1 MPESPYPMISVDEA
15 VAIVLS
21 HVKPLPPVRR
31 PFFEAFGLVLAE
43 DVIAREPLP
52 PFPAA
57 AVDGYAVVS
66 ADRTPFRR
74 VIGEQLPGC
83 LGELRVGP
91 GEAVR
96 ITTGAP
102 LPLGADAVVMVE
114 HTEMQP
120 NGMVLLQELPA
131 PGGNVRPIGQDLAVG
146 ELVVARGVC
155 LGAAEIGLLAAVGQT
170 EVEVHPRPR
179 VAVMST
185 GDELVEPDAP
195 LGPGQIR
202 DSNRF
207 SLMTAVREA
216 GGEPFDLGRIPD
228 RPDVVQAA
236 IERGLRQ
243 ADVLLTSGGVSM
255 GQLDLIK
262 PYLAKHGTL
271 HFGRVRARPGKPVTF
286 ATVDGVPVFAM
297 PGFPVS
303 ALVSFEIYVRPAL
316 LKLAGHTRL
325 HRPRRRV
332 TLRHAIRHETGR
344 LEFQRAVVT
353 RHADGTYSAVTT
365 GFQGSGRLLSMRGA
379 NALLILPEA
388 EEHFPAGTQLEAILI
403 VPPEEA

>member
-1 MPESPYPMISVDEA
+1 MPESPYPMITVDEA

-21 HVKPLPPVRR
+21 HIKPLPPVRR
-31 PFFEAFGLVLAE
+31 PFFEAYGLVLAN
-43 DVIAREPLP
+43 DVYAREPLP

-57 AVDGYAVVS
+57 AVDGYAVAS
-66 ADRTPFRR
+66 SDHARLRR
-74 VIGEQLPGC
+74 VVGEQLPGY
-83 LGELRVGP
+83 LGDLSIGP

-102 LPLGADAVVMVE
+102 LPRGADAVVMIE
-114 HTEMQP
+114 QTEVQP
-120 NGMVLLQELPA
+120 DSMVLLQDQPT
-131 PGGNVRPIGQDLAVG
+131 PGSNVRPVGQDLAVG
-146 ELVVARGVC
+146 ELVVPRGVC

-170 EVEVHPRPR
+170 EVDVHPRPR
-179 VAVMST
+179 VAVVST
-185 GDELVEPDAP
+185 GDELLEPDAP
-195 LGPGQIR
+195 LQPGKIR

-216 GGEPFDLGRIPD
+216 GGEPFDLGRVPD
-228 RPDVVQAA
+228 QPEAVQMAM
-236 IERGLRQ
+236 ERGLRQ
-243 ADVLLTSGGVSM
+243 ADVVLTSGGVSM

-262 PYLAKHGTL
+262 PYLAEHGTL

-286 ATVDGVPVFAM
+286 ATVNGVPVFAM

-316 LKLAGHTRL
+316 LKLAGQTRL
-325 HRPRRRV
+325 HRPRRWV
-332 TLRHAIRHETGR
+332 TLRHTLRHETGR

-353 RHADGTYSAVTT
+353 HHADGTYSATTT
-365 GFQGSGRLLSMRGA
+365 GFQGSGRLLSLRGA
-379 NALLILPEA
+379 NALLVLPEA

-403 VPPEEA
+403 GPPEEE

>member
-21 HVKPLPPVRR
+21 QVKPLPPVSV
-31 PFFEAFGLVLAE
+31 PFFQASGLVLAS
-43 DVIAREPLP
+43 DVYAREALP

-66 ADRTPFRR
+66 ADRAPFRR
-74 VIGEQLPGC
+74 VIGEQLPGY
-83 LGELRVGP
+83 LGDLSVGP

-102 LPLGADAVVMVE
+102 LPRGADAVVMVE
-114 HTEMQP
+114 LTEIQP
-120 NGMVLLQELPA
+120 DGTLLVHDQPK
-131 PGGNVRPIGQDLAVG
+131 PGNNVRPVGQDIGVG
-146 ELVVARGVC
+146 ELVVPRGVC

-170 EVEVHPRPR
+170 EVEVYPRPR
-179 VAVMST
+179 VAVLST
-185 GDELVEPDAP
+185 GDELVEPGVP
-195 LGPGQIR
+195 LRPGQIR

-216 GGEPFDLGRIPD
+216 GGEPIDLGHIPD
-228 RPDVVQAA
+228 QAQAVQAA
-236 IERGLRQ
+236 MERGLSQ

-262 PYLAKHGTL
+262 PYLAQHGTI

-286 ATVDGVPVFAM
+286 ATVRGIPAFAM

-325 HRPRRRV
+325 QRPRRQV
-332 TLRHAIRHETGR
+332 TLRHDIQHETGR

-353 RHADGTYSAVTT
+353 RHRDGHYSASTT

-379 NALLILPEA
+379 NALLVLPA
-388 EEHFPAGTQLEAILI
+388 DEERFPAGSQLEAILI
-403 VPPEEA
+403 GPPEEE